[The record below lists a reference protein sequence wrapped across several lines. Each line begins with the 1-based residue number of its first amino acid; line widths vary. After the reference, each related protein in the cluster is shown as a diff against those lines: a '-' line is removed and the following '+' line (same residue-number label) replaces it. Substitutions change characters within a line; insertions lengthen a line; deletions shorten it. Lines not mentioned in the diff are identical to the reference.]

1 MTKEELIKNVEDI
14 RPFCHSVSRQLWLN
28 PEISGQEKQSAALLR
43 NALADEGFKI
53 VIDKQLDTAF
63 YAEYGSGYPVIAIL
77 AEYDALA
84 GLSQKCQVEKEP
96 VKAGA
101 AGHGCGHNLLG
112 TASTG
117 AAIVIKRFLEQ
128 TGCKGTVRLYGCP
141 EEETL
146 CGKVKMIN
154 HNMFDGCDA
163 AISWHPMSVNM
174 VHNDSYLANASM
186 HFTFRG
192 KSAHAAFAP
201 HMGRSALD
209 AVELMNVGCNY
220 LREHIID
227 SARIHYTTDSCGCP
241 PNIVPDFAK
250 SWYYVRAPYMSDVK
264 DIVRRIKLV
273 AQGAAMMTE
282 TEVEINVDSGCCE
295 MLRNT
300 AFADVIYGNMSV
312 IHQEKFTKEEIEF
325 ARVLAMTLDKQVWE
339 KEHNLYQ
346 IDRSIEDG
354 VLDRHTC
361 EKIKINSSSD
371 SGDVSQIMPMGL
383 FTTACWPVGCAPH
396 TWQTTASAGSTI
408 GEKGMMYAAKIIAAT
423 AYDLFTDPEKLKVI
437 TEEFQNNK
445 KLYQPMCQ

>member
-1 MTKEELIKNVEDI
+1 MTKEDLIKSVDGL
-14 RPFCHSVSRQLWLN
+14 RDFCYSTSQYLWNN
-28 PEISGQEKQSAALLR
+28 PEISGQEKKSSELLR
-43 NALADEGFKI
+43 KALADEGFKI
-53 VIDKQLDTAF
+53 VVDRQLETAF
-63 YAEYGSGYPVIAIL
+63 YAEYGNGSPVIAIL

-84 GLSQKCQVEKEP
+84 GLSQKCQVDKEP
-96 VKAGA
+96 VIAGNP
-101 AGHGCGHNLLG
+101 GHGCGHNLLG
-112 TASTG
+112 TASTA
-117 AAIVIKRFLEQ
+117 AAIAVKRFLEE
-128 TGCKGTVRLYGCP
+128 TGCSGTVRLYGCP

-154 HNMFDGCDA
+154 HKMFDGCDV

-227 SARIHYTTDSCGCP
+227 SARIHYTTDACGCP
-241 PNIVPDFAK
+241 PNIVSDFAK
-250 SWYYVRAPYMSDVK
+250 SWYYVRAPHMGDVK
-264 DIVRRIKLV
+264 DIIRRIKLV

-282 TEVEINVDSGCCE
+282 TDVEITVDSGCCE
-295 MLRNT
+295 MLCNT
-300 AFADVIYGNMSV
+300 AFADVIYENMTS
-312 IHQEKFTKEEIEF
+312 IHQEEFTNQEVEF
-325 ARVLAMTLDKQVWE
+325 ARVLAMTLDKQAWE
-339 KEHNLYQ
+339 KEHKLYQ
-346 IDRSIEDG
+346 IDRSIETD
-354 VLDRHTC
+354 VLDRNMC
-361 EKIKINSSSD
+361 YRAKINSSSD

-408 GEKGMMYAAKIIAAT
+408 GQKGMMYAAKIITAT
-423 AYDLFTDPEKLKVI
+423 AYDLLTSPEALEKI
-437 TEEFQNNK
+437 TAEFCANK
-445 KLYQPMCQ
+445 KYYQPMC